1 MIIGLA
7 RLDDRLIHGQVALVW
22 TKEANVSRIIV
33 ISDEVAKD
41 TLRSTLLKQAAP
53 PGIKAS
59 IVDVAKAVR
68 VFNNPKYANDTV
80 MLLFTTPLDVER
92 VIEAGIPLE
101 VLNIGGVSY
110 KEGKKKLTK
119 AVFLNQEEAD
129 SLKRLAKNGVELD
142 VRVLVNDSKEDMIAL
157 INKNF

>member
-22 TKEANVSRIIV
+22 TKEAKVTRIIV

-41 TLRSTLLKQAAP
+41 SLRSTLLKQAAP
-53 PGIKAS
+53 PGVTSS
-59 IVDVAKAVR
+59 IVDISKAVR
-68 VFNNPKYANDTV
+68 VFNNPKYEKDRV

-101 VLNIGGVSY
+101 KLNIGGVSF
-110 KEGKKKLTK
+110 KKGKKKLTK

-129 SLKRLAKNGVELD
+129 SLKRLESNGVEL
-142 VRVLVNDSKEDMIAL
+142 
-157 INKNF
+157 

>member
-22 TKEANVSRIIV
+22 TKEAKVNRIIV
-33 ISDEVAKD
+33 VSDEVAKD
-41 TLRSTLLKQAAP
+41 NLRSTLLKQAAP
-53 PGIKAS
+53 PGITAS
-59 IVDVAKAVR
+59 IVDIAKAVR
-68 VFNNPKYANDTV
+68 VFNNPKYAMDRV

-92 VIEAGIPLE
+92 VIEAGIPLD

-119 AVFLNQEEAD
+119 AIFLNIEEAN
-129 SLKRLAKNGVELD
+129 SLKRLADSGVVLD
-142 VRVLVNDSKEDMIAL
+142 VRVLVNDSKENMIAL